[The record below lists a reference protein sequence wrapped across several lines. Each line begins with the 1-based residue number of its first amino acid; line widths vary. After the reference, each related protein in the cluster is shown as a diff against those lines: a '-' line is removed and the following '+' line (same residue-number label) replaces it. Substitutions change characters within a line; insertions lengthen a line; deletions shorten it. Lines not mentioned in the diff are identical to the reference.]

1 MIRRAGD
8 SDGLAAWYA
17 QESSRRVLRL
27 AEVDGVAVGMM
38 NLAVFERTSRPGRPV
53 SRWGYLANA
62 FVLPEYRNQGI
73 GKRLIMALL
82 DHAASNDFARVVL
95 SPSER
100 SISFYQ
106 RAGFGPADELMVR
119 SGIYREHGDEEI
131 ARVF

>member
-38 NLAVFERTSRPGRPV
+38 NLAVFERMPRPGRPV